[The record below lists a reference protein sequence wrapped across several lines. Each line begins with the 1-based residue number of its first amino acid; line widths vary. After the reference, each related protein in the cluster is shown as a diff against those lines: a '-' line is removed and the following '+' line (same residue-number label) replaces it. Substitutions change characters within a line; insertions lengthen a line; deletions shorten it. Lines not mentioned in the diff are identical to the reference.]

1 MNKNWGL
8 KKRKRKRGWIE
19 WNGIKFLTDNFQVRR
34 VWTRGWTGWSP
45 SEHWCTLYS
54 PPCWTLSSV
63 LSWFCSF
70 IRVILELG
78 NRSRPRTME
87 EPWTSW
93 TAFSIWEGGII
104 FPSPA
109 HFFPFSSE
117 NRALSLSIIDQL
129 VISVLLRRHVKGTHE
144 PFPRN
149 FPTIKVESFAR
160 RGTSNARL
168 VPLCSTTGKEYET
181 YLRLFFIDLYPSPFV
196 REGRMTKSNILWAT
210 ILWETGR

>member
-1 MNKNWGL
+1 M
-8 KKRKRKRGWIE
+8 IA
-19 WNGIKFLTDNFQVRR
+19 VR
-34 VWTRGWTGWSP
+34 
-45 SEHWCTLYS
+45 TLVYFI
-54 PPCWTLSSV
+54 LSSLLNAV
-63 LSWFCSF
+63 LGVVLVLLIHPGNPGIRKSIATSHNGRAVNILDSLLDLGRWYYISF
-70 IRVILELG
+70 
-78 NRSRPRTME
+78 SRPL
-87 EPWTSW
+87 
-93 TAFSIWEGGII
+93 
-104 FPSPA
+104 FPL
-109 HFFPFSSE
+109 PFSSE